1 VTITIRP
8 AGPTL
13 LMLLTVALAL
23 ALAASTIVQLARRR
37 LRSASRLGA
46 VVAAVVLVY
55 GAALVGVGL
64 TSQAVQLP
72 TGATKCYDDWC
83 ASMTGA
89 RADRAHNTLLVEVSL
104 ENRGR
109 GRPMR
114 SNLATA
120 YVTSGARVIGPRN
133 GGALQALLDPG
144 QSVPVELA
152 FDLPSGLRD
161 ARFVLT
167 EGGAGPGPG
176 MITIGDESS
185 PFHPRAGWPMSS
197 VGGL

>member
-1 VTITIRP
+1 
-8 AGPTL
+8 
-13 LMLLTVALAL
+13 MLLTVASVL
-23 ALAASTIVQLARRR
+23 ALAALTIAQLARRR
-37 LRSASRLGA
+37 LRSARRLA
-46 VVAAVVLVY
+46 VVVGAIVLVY

-64 TSQAVQLP
+64 TSPAVQLP

-83 ASMTGA
+83 ASMTGS
-89 RADRAHNTLLVEVSL
+89 RADRAHHTLLVEVSL

-120 YVTSGARVIGPRN
+120 SVTVGARVIGPRN
-133 GGALQALLDPG
+133 GWALQALLDPG

-152 FDLPSGLRD
+152 FDLPSSLRD
-161 ARFVLT
+161 ARFVVT

-176 MITIGDESS
+176 MVTIGDESS
-185 PFHPRAGWPMSS
+185 PFHPKAGWPLGS
-197 VGGL
+197 VRGL

>member
-1 VTITIRP
+1 VTVQEAP
-8 AGPTL
+8 AAPTL
-13 LMLLTVALAL
+13 LMLLTVASAL
-23 ALAASTIVQLARRR
+23 ALAALTIVQLVRRR
-37 LRSASRLGA
+37 LTSAKRLGA
-46 VVAAVVLVY
+46 VLGAIVLVY

-83 ASMTGA
+83 ASMTGS
-89 RADRAHNTLLVEVSL
+89 RADRARHTLLVEVSL

-120 YVTSGARVIGPRN
+120 YVTAGGRVLGPRN
-133 GGALQALLDPG
+133 GQALQALLDPG

-152 FDLPSGLRD
+152 FDLPTGLRD
-161 ARFVLT
+161 ARFVVT

-185 PFHPRAGWPMSS
+185 PLHPKDGWLLSP